1 MPKHKRSSVERNR
14 LKRRLRELART
25 LLLPDLPASVDLVVR
40 TFPETYAASFDD
52 LAREVGRVRER
63 IRELYGSGEAR

>member
-25 LLLPDLPASVDLVVR
+25 LLLPDLPPVDLVVR
-40 TFPETYAASFDD
+40 TFPESYDASFTA
-52 LAREVGRVRER
+52 LEREVRRVREKLQR
-63 IRELYGSGEAR
+63 LHGAGGGE